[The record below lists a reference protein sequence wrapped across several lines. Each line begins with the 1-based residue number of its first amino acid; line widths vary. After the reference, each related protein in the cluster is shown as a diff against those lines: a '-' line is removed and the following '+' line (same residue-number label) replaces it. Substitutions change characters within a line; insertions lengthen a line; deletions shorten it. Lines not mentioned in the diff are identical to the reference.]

1 MLQNSEEVR
10 TRCPARESSD
20 RSHLTPSPSLPS
32 LNTGGAWAALRS
44 LPGKAAAALV
54 PKRLADLDSLSFPR
68 GGRTRRSL
76 AVVVDLPVTPDI
88 LRTNERTNE
97 LMRYS
102 WYPNTD
108 LDPNRRQQDRKARIT
123 VSNFGGHSRNH
134 CGMWVGSELSSGLT
148 AKLSRGARKR
158 EQLRT
163 TPPQWFC
170 CWGITSAP

>member
-1 MLQNSEEVR
+1 MGPRTPVAGRPFSLCHSTRACLVAASKWEDASSSLAPFGVR

-20 RSHLTPSPSLPS
+20 RSHLTLSPSLPS
-32 LNTGGAWAALRS
+32 LSTGGAWAALRS

-108 LDPNRRQQDRKARIT
+108 LDPNRRPLIRTHA
-123 VSNFGGHSRNH
+123 G
-134 CGMWVGSELSSGLT
+134 
-148 AKLSRGARKR
+148 
-158 EQLRT
+158 RT
-163 TPPQWFC
+163 TYTTRPPCCCCC
-170 CWGITSAP
+170 CWPVIIRIE